1 VRFLNHSFWVVLV
14 VLFTTISSH
23 SQLLQQGTYD
33 VVFCRTSG
41 YGKGSG
47 GIGTAT
53 VFSSGKIV
61 VSTREP
67 GEKESF
73 VRSGKLSNSF
83 VLSGKKG
90 VSSILV
96 TFKTFNLS
104 SAYVSYKETGSQGV
118 GALVLRR

>member
-1 VRFLNHSFWVVLV
+1 MRLLKYFIWVVLV

-90 VSSILV
+90 ASIQV
-96 TFKTFNLS
+96 TFKTFNSS
-104 SAYVSYKETGSQGV
+104 SAYVVYKEGVGSQGV
-118 GALVLRR
+118 AALVLRR